1 MRSRASDSRLW
12 IDPKRS
18 KGDLATAVRISP
30 WLSLNCGPRS
40 EARPGPLGEM
50 DLEDSSECFAKGG
63 FLFAP
68 RASRPAAP
76 HVGFTMKTMSATRV
90 HPERAM
96 FCHERPVRFDLPR
109 RALRTPS
116 QRLRHPRGDNRGDLE
131 RLILRFVEEPKPPD
145 EDIRQREGHLLVDRD
160 VDLRPHMRPSLDD
173 RFSGRWGVQIT
184 GHLVRRVAALKI
196 EGRRFVEAE
205 GEKFFKGSDGR
216 AERTFRRRVPW
227 SLPEPDFHHV
237 GPRPGPP
244 PVGGGIAPRD
254 GDRPGRI

>member
-1 MRSRASDSRLW
+1 
-12 IDPKRS
+12 
-18 KGDLATAVRISP
+18 
-30 WLSLNCGPRS
+30 
-40 EARPGPLGEM
+40 
-50 DLEDSSECFAKGG
+50 
-63 FLFAP
+63 
-68 RASRPAAP
+68 
-76 HVGFTMKTMSATRV
+76 MKTMSATRV

-96 FCHERPVRFDLPR
+96 FCHERPIRFDLPR

-160 VDLRPHMRPSLDD
+160 VDLRPHVRPSLDD
-173 RFSGRWGVQIT
+173 RLSGRWGVQIT

-216 AERTFRRRVPW
+216 AEGAFRRRGAW
-227 SLPEPDFHHV
+227 SLPEPGFHRV
-237 GPRPGPP
+237 GRTLWHRPG
-244 PVGGGIAPRD
+244 GADIAPRT
-254 GDRPGRI
+254 G